1 MKKRIIFIK
10 SFIWLDFHYKLYEIE
25 KFKKY
30 YDVDCYD
37 LTYLKNKDI
46 YTHYK
51 YLKNKFRYSKFYK
64 FSLFKKKILELL
76 KKYENNLIICFL
88 HFPTTFFE
96 LYIYYLLIKKK
107 ANVCIFDF
115 IKFQPSSEKKKIEFK
130 DHISYIITRI
140 FTRPRQVISHRK
152 IIIINLITKKFL
164 NVICPKYIFVN
175 SKKNYFE
182 YRKKLN
188 NTKVFRLHDWDGSNF
203 IMLNKRE
210 KKKNLATY
218 LSAFSLNSA
227 SDSAHYNT
235 YRLENSKNIL
245 ESLDRFFSS
254 FEKTSNLKIQ
264 VAKHPRE
271 EENFKSPIYK
281 NNKRLASKYLTGEL
295 VKSSKLVITTMSS
308 AISYAILLKKPI
320 LFIITNEHFKN
331 ISLINSTKAISKYL
345 KSDLINID
353 LNKNYKINLII
364 KNKTKKRYK
373 YITKNYLI
381 SEKYK
386 NEPNHKILL
395 NLFR

>member
-1 MKKRIIFIK
+1 MKKKIVFIK
-10 SFIWLDFHYKLYEIE
+10 SFIWLDHHYKLYEIE

-46 YTHYK
+46 DTHYK
-51 YLKNKFRYSKFYK
+51 YLKNKFKYLKFYK
-64 FSLFKKKILELL
+64 FCSFKEKILETL

-88 HFPTTFFE
+88 HFPTTFLE
-96 LYIYYLLIKKK
+96 LYIYYLLVKKK
-107 ANVCIFDF
+107 GNVCIFDF
-115 IKFQPSSEKKKIEFK
+115 IKFQPFSMYKKIELK
-130 DHISYIITRI
+130 NLISYKMIRIITR
-140 FTRPRQVISHRK
+140 PKQVINHKK
-152 IIIINLITKKFL
+152 ILIINLITKKFL
-164 NVICPKYIFVN
+164 NIFYPKYIFVN

-182 YRKKLN
+182 YKKKLK
-188 NTKVFRLHDWDGSNF
+188 NTKVLRLHDWDGSNF
-203 IMLNKRE
+203 IRLNKR
-210 KKKNLATY
+210 KKSGNLATY

-235 YRLENSKNIL
+235 NRPENSKNIL
-245 ESLDRFFSS
+245 ESLDHFFSS
-254 FEKTSNLKIQ
+254 FEKKSNLKIQ

-281 NNKRLASKYLTGEL
+281 NNKRFASKYLTGEL

-308 AISYAILLKKPI
+308 AISYAILFKKPI

-331 ISLINSTKAISKYL
+331 ISLIYSTKAISKYL

-353 LNKNYKINLII
+353 SNKDYKVNLII
-364 KNKTKKRYK
+364 KHQTKKRYN